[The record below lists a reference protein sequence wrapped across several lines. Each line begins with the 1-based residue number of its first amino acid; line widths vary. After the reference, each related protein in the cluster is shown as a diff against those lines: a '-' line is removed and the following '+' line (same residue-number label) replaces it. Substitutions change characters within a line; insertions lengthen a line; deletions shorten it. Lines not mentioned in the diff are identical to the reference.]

1 MAAVYL
7 DYNATTPLAPEVI
20 EAITGSL
27 RDHWANPSS
36 SYETGWLLSPV
47 TDHDQLFKG
56 KEAKKMIE
64 RARDQVANVIGAASE
79 GINSN

>member
-36 SYETGWLLSPV
+36 SYETGWLLSLV
-47 TDHDQLFKG
+47 TDHDQLFIILKV
-56 KEAKKMIE
+56 KKQ
-64 RARDQVANVIGAASE
+64 RR
-79 GINSN
+79 